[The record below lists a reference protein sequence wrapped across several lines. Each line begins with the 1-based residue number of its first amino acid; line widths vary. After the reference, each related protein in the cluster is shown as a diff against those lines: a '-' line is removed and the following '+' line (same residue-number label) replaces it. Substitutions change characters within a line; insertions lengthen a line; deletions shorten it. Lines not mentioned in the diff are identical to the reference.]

1 MVTIKLNFQSNKFR
15 TRKIKNQ
22 KGGTSN
28 NKLTEPRH
36 STGIPVAP
44 IPLPRSTISLLAT
57 LGKKEID
64 ERFKFFDSDSDIE
77 LIQYEDFV
85 PKIKKYFSNYN
96 KILEEVRD
104 NRSLN
109 QHFIRNICDYGI
121 NTSEEEDIL
130 KDSYISFFDMHG
142 GIVDNRPHKV
152 PDNTII
158 CFLSPINYT
167 SILDIYQDT
176 DIQDLIFNMSV
187 DIYKSLFKDRHNI
200 NNLEGGNLDISGN
213 KTHSCFTYS
222 SWFYP
227 GQYYY
232 DLQLSIANND
242 IEESNNVNKWSC
254 VNIDYIDNYT
264 NPELTD
270 ISESYQPFLKQQ
282 QYKTIFDTIKKFSE
296 AYNTSNNT
304 RLDKLIELYEKIY
317 DCKIHKN
324 NSKVNIIT
332 SLSKFVNLQRPSKK
346 LKLVIVPCCRPITDK
361 LSNSQIS
368 KSSIEYNIV
377 TQMLEY
383 DAYMYH
389 INDAILNKTKTK
401 KPEINAQ
408 CIFTLINEY
417 YVTIDKNQYI
427 FEKRKKENPNLS
439 GYVPKIMEIYNK
451 IITNKEINY
460 NDAVIIISLDITN
473 FLNFFKKLDS
483 YKKDASNYINILFEE
498 FKRLSI
504 LDIFINRYNKL
515 INNCYSKIN
524 KTYNYNLYTEEEEF
538 LKKAK
543 SIFGIICKKSEGIL
557 HLITSAKYLQTT
569 LDSINENYIYQ
580 EIDDLVFPGKEDII
594 ENIKYI
600 KFNNISQLTF
610 LENDNINNNI
620 EKIEFNDS
628 IKFINDNRY
637 TPLELLLKKFPNLKN
652 ISLKKQNDL
661 PDCLFSKN
669 IQKYDLKILVISEV
683 TLIPLYKSLNI
694 ESCFI
699 NLNILVLDN
708 VTNIP
713 KNINCGNL
721 SNLYI
726 YNSTFKRLESLTG
739 NIKEI
744 ILNQITCD
752 KIVILS
758 DTNIVKIQ
766 DSNISKLRIKNINEE
781 FHLINSIL
789 VNDNKEII
797 YKRRMFGKKFLF
809 NTFKAT
815 TVKCI
820 GINIDL
826 GDILTQFPNAT
837 DNIIYKNYKKVVIVH

>member
-1 MVTIKLNFQSNKFR
+1 MVTIIKSRFTTNKFR

-22 KGGTSN
+22 KGGMSN
-28 NKLTEPRH
+28 NKPRH
-36 STGIPVAP
+36 FTGIPVAP
-44 IPLPRSTISLLAT
+44 IPLPRSTISLMAT
-57 LGKKEID
+57 LGKEEINK
-64 ERFKFFDSDSDIE
+64 RFNFFDSDSE
-77 LIQYEDFV
+77 PIQYEGFV
-85 PKIKKYFSNYN
+85 TKIKTYFSNSN
-96 KILEEVRD
+96 KILEKVTD
-104 NRSLN
+104 NKSLN

-142 GIVDNRPHKV
+142 GIVDKRPHKV

-176 DIQDLIFNMSV
+176 DIQDLIFNMSL
-187 DIYKSLFKDRHNI
+187 DIYKSLFEDRHNI

-254 VNIDYIDNYT
+254 VNIDYIDKDT
-264 NPELTD
+264 KPELTD

-304 RLDKLIELYEKIY
+304 SNNTTLDRLIEEMY
-317 DCKIHKN
+317 DCQIHKN

-346 LKLVIVPCCRPITDK
+346 LKLVIVPCCRPIIDK

-389 INDAILNKTKTK
+389 INDAILKKTKTD

-417 YVTIDKNQYI
+417 YVALDKTQYI

-451 IITNKEINY
+451 LIIIKRINY

-473 FLNFFKKLDS
+473 FLNFLKKLDS
-483 YKKDASNYINILFEE
+483 HKEYSFNYINILFEE

-557 HLITSAKYLQTT
+557 HLITSANYLQTT

-580 EIDDLVFPGKEDII
+580 EIDDLVFTGKEHII

-600 KFNNISQLTF
+600 KFNNISQLIF
-610 LENDNINNNI
+610 LDNDNINNNI

-652 ISLKKQNDL
+652 ISLKKQTDL

-669 IQKYDLKILVISEV
+669 IKKYDLKILVISEV
-683 TLIPLYKSLNI
+683 TLIPRYKSLNI

-726 YNSTFKRLESLTG
+726 YNSKFTRLESLTG

-820 GINIDL
+820 GINIDFD
-826 GDILTQFPNAT
+826 DILTQFPNA
-837 DNIIYKNYKKVVIVH
+837 DDIIYDNYMKVEVVR